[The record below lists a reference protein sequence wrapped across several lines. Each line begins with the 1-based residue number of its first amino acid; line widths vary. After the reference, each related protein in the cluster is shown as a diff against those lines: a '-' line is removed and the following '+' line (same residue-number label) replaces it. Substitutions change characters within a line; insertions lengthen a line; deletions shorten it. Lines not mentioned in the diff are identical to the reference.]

1 VIRVRCQHPRPGAA
15 ARRVR
20 SSARRFLAALGCGG
34 AELSILLAGDAAL
47 RRLNREWRGIDRAT
61 DVLSFPAAPDPR
73 LPRLGDLA
81 ISLDTAR
88 RRARAGRR
96 RPGAELDRYLAHGV
110 LHLLGFDHE
119 QPGPARRMAAF
130 EERLL
135 AGQGMVGEAMWSGPP
150 TGPGPAARAPRP
162 GRTEPRPRARR

>member
-1 VIRVRCQHPRPGAA
+1 MVTVRCQHPRPGAA
-15 ARRVR
+15 ARRLG
-20 SSARRFLAALGCGG
+20 SSARRFLAALDWEG

-61 DVLSFPAAPDPR
+61 DVLSFPAAPDPL

-88 RRARAGRR
+88 RRARAERR
-96 RPGAELDRYLAHGV
+96 RPGAELDRYLAHGI
-110 LHLLGFDHE
+110 LHLLGFDHGR
-119 QPGPARRMAAF
+119 PGPARRMAAL

-135 AGQGMVGEAMWSGPP
+135 AGQGMVGEALGVGS
-150 TGPGPAARAPRP
+150 RRRSRSRSRP
-162 GRTEPRPRARR
+162 